1 MKFTSKKP
9 GPLIQTK
16 KT

>member
-1 MKFTSKKP
+1 MKFTSTKP

-16 KT
+16 SK